1 MCAVANG
8 AVDVGAADEV
18 DVAVETHV
26 VGYHHG
32 CTVDVAAAAAGV
44 GGGTT
49 VTGKGAAEWRV
60 DELVEAACLVVALS
74 CCCSFSR
81 RSRFG

>member
-1 MCAVANG
+1 MLRALNTWPENLTKGLVAEAVGAVAKG

-26 VGYHHG
+26 VGSLGY
-32 CTVDVAAAAAGV
+32 TVDVAAAAAGV

-49 VTGKGAAEWRV
+49 EDASVQ
-60 DELVEAACLVVALS
+60 
-74 CCCSFSR
+74 
-81 RSRFG
+81 